1 MPLNTFNL
9 SNSALSEFN
18 PNTLSNFYP
27 AGTLLITEDGTTFRA
42 LKVST
47 DSWGDPFQAFTMC
60 HPNGM
65 GGYTDSL
72 PEDAKVIWFPTEEP
86 APAA

>member
-18 PNTLSNFYP
+18 PNTLTNFYP
-27 AGTLLITEDGTTFRA
+27 AGTLLIIEDGTTFRA

-47 DSWGDPFQAFTMC
+47 DSWGDSFQAFSMSY
-60 HPNGM
+60 PNGM
-65 GGYTDSL
+65 SGYTESL
-72 PEDAKVIWFPTEEP
+72 PEDAKVIWFPAEEP

>member
-9 SNSALSEFN
+9 SNSALSEFD

-27 AGTLLITEDGTTFRA
+27 VGTLLIIEDGTSFRA

-47 DSWGDPFQAFTMC
+47 DDWGDPFQAFSVSY
-60 HPNGM
+60 PGGM

-72 PEDAKVIWFPTEEP
+72 PEDAKVIWFPAEEP
-86 APAA
+86 APTA